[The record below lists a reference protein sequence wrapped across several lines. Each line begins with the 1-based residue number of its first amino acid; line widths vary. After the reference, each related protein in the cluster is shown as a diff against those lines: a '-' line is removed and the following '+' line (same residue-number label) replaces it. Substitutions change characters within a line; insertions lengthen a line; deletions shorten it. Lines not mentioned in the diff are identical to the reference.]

1 MYLLAI
7 AEKCSDPVMIYV
19 LGIFKRILSIIQ
31 LVGPLVGLVSIG
43 LNLFKLMINPDD
55 KKNKSL
61 ITNWLIAML
70 MLFLVPVAI
79 NVVMQL
85 LDGSFKISSC
95 WNSAFI
101 LFNSLR

>member
-31 LVGPLVGLVSIG
+31 LVGPLVGLVAIG
-43 LNLFKLMINPDD
+43 FNLFRMLINPDD
-55 KKNKSL
+55 KKNSKL
-61 ITNWLIAML
+61 ITNWLIAIL
-70 MLFLVPVAI
+70 MLFLLPMII
-79 NVVMQL
+79 NIVMQL

-95 WNSAFI
+95 WNSAVI
-101 LFNSLR
+101 IFNSFK